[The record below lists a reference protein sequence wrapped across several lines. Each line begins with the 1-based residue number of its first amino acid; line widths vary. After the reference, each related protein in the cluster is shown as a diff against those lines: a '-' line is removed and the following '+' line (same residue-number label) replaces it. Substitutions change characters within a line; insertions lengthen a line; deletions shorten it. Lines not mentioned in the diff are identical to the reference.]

1 MSSDDLQ
8 VIVLGVVE
16 IAAFAGALGAIA
28 VLAML
33 SLLSHFTDWFIE
45 REQRHQR
52 IAAARARSAS
62 ASASEVVSGRWGGA
76 CDTPAHRHE
85 LSAATL
91 QT

>member
-1 MSSDDLQ
+1 MTPEELEA
-8 VIVLGVVE
+8 IAHGVAKLAVFSG
-16 IAAFAGALGAIA
+16 AAGAVL
-28 VLAML
+28 VLA
-33 SLLSHFTDWFIE
+33 LLAALRQFTDWFTA